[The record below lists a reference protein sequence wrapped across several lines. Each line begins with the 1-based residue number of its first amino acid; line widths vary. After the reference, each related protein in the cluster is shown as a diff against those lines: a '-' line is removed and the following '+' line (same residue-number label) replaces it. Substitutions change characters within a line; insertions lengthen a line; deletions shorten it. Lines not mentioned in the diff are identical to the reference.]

1 MAKRLQLAEQVIR
14 ILKGYK
20 PTDDRNIDIREVAIA
35 IDQRRDQAIKQLVY
49 ENLNIESEGWVL
61 GEWLTVYNKVAGYDK
76 HRNLHRLVLD
86 YDVFSMPHGKGL
98 WYVGYADGAEDAFI
112 PLNNGY
118 SSLLRG
124 SKSMQA
130 IEGVN
135 PTYFI
140 EGRNAF
146 IKGIKGCEKCE
157 LLVKQVAVSGSLSDE
172 DDYAIPS
179 GFEFQIISDVLRVY
193 GVQIPPDEIN
203 NDLDGQ

>member
-1 MAKRLQLAEQVIR
+1 MTKRLQLAEQVIR

-20 PTDDRNIDIREVAIA
+20 PTDDRNIDIREVALA

-61 GEWLTVYNKVAGYDK
+61 GEWLTVYCKVAGYDDK
-76 HRNLHRLVLD
+76 RKLHMLDLD
-86 YDVFSMPHGKGL
+86 YDVFSMPHGKGV
-98 WYVGYADGAEDAFI
+98 WYIGYADGEEDAFI

-118 SSLLRG
+118 ASLLRG

-130 IEGVN
+130 IEGVS

-140 EGRNAF
+140 EGSKVF
-146 IKGIKGCEKCE
+146 IKGIASCDACE
-157 LLVKQVAVSGSLSDE
+157 LLVKQVAVSGSLGDD

-179 GFEFQIISDVLRVY
+179 GFEFQIVSDVLRLY
-193 GVQIPPDEIN
+193 GVQIAPDEIN